1 MKIKLTS
8 SKTLVIL
15 DAGHGIDT
23 PGKRSPI
30 WSDKSQLFEYKFNR
44 NVVDKI
50 TTFLGDAG
58 ISYISIINTD
68 KDTSLVD
75 RCNSINNFYD
85 AYKNKYFI
93 YLISV
98 HGNAADNA
106 PTASGI
112 EVWTTKG
119 ITRSDK
125 IADVFYNKLKT
136 LGWKMRSD
144 TIDGDSDKEEN
155 FYILKNSN
163 CPAILT
169 ENGFYTNEQE
179 CKKMMS
185 SEIQSMIA
193 LCHANAVIEIDN
205 NYQLYNK

>member
-8 SKTLVIL
+8 SKTLVII

-30 WSDKSQLFEYKFNR
+30 WSDKTQLFEYKFNR
-44 NVVDKI
+44 EIVDKI
-50 TTFLGDAG
+50 VEFVGKAN

-68 KDTSLVD
+68 KDTSLQD
-75 RCNSINNFYD
+75 RCSTINNFYD
-85 AYKNKYFI
+85 AYKDKYFV

-98 HGNAADNA
+98 HGNAADNI
-106 PTASGI
+106 PTANGI

-119 ITRSDK
+119 VTKSDK
-125 IADVFYNKLKT
+125 IADVFFNKLKT
-136 LGWKMRSD
+136 IGWKMRNDIS
-144 TIDGDSDKEEN
+144 DGDNDKEEN

-163 CPAILT
+163 CPAVLT

-179 CKKMMS
+179 CKKMLTP
-185 SEIQSMIA
+185 EITSLIA
-193 LCHANAVIEIDN
+193 LCHANAIIDIDN
-205 NYQLYNK
+205 NYRLYK